1 MFIEFPTKDSL
12 GNNLFASD
20 LGGYRITGEYVG
32 CHFSFPNGSLSYVK
46 TAVSGDYMKCRL
58 IKSEVDGDP
67 VRVEVINHGAFTSST
82 RWMTLYIAKVFNP
95 SIAVTSAPISVR
107 IQHVDVATNNVFEL
121 YHDTYDVF
129 MNSQNPTL
137 QQSNTTRGTRSDT
150 FENGKDI
157 GDQGVM
163 AFDVRKKG
171 SVGITTS
178 LGYFMALDLTDSIK
192 PMNNQN
198 TTAPYLD
205 CHGSYIYACWMFPEI
220 NYVVVW
226 AFRDDY
232 YSALDVQIPEAHNQV
247 DTYLVAR
254 IWQNGRFMGFDHI
267 QIYASNW
274 L

>member
-20 LGGYRITGEYVG
+20 LGGYRVTGEYVG
-32 CHFSFPNGSLSYVK
+32 CHFSFPNNSLNYVR

-58 IKSEVDGDP
+58 INSEVEGDP

-95 SIAVTSAPISVR
+95 SIAVTSVPISVR

-129 MNSQNPTL
+129 MNSQNPTVVV
-137 QQSNTTRGTRSDT
+137 SNSTRNTRADS
-150 FENGKDI
+150 FEDGKDI
-157 GDQGVM
+157 GDQGVF

-171 SVGITTS
+171 SVGITAS
-178 LGYFMALDLTDSIK
+178 LGYFMALDLTDSMK

-198 TTAPYLD
+198 TSAPTLS
-205 CHGSYIYACWMFPEI
+205 CHGSYFYACWIFP
-220 NYVVVW
+220 
-226 AFRDDY
+226 
-232 YSALDVQIPEAHNQV
+232 
-247 DTYLVAR
+247 
-254 IWQNGRFMGFDHI
+254 
-267 QIYASNW
+267 
-274 L
+274 